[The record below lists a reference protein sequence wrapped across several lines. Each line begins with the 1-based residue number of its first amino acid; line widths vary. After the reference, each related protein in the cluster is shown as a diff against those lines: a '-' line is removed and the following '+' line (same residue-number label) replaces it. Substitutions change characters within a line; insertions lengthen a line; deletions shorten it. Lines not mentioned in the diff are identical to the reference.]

1 MLTSALRQKLV
12 LASLLCESPGPR
24 SSSARRYECDDLDL
38 DPRPSPGRPRKRPGK
53 IVAANEMR
61 FGTYRTHASSVLSQ
75 INAARGHGYNL
86 REVGLVPETKS
97 ISSRIKTPTAS
108 RPQPS
113 LCRRCDCASAHA
125 SAQEIVGILLLA
137 ARSIEQEIHRTG
149 R

>member
-1 MLTSALRQKLV
+1 M
-12 LASLLCESPGPR
+12 
-24 SSSARRYECDDLDL
+24 
-38 DPRPSPGRPRKRPGK
+38 
-53 IVAANEMR
+53 AANEMR